1 MMSDAVHPHLEY
13 CTVAWSAHYLKDKEL
28 LEHVQRRF
36 SRIIPEL
43 KVICHTLKHWIE
55 WMRDVFIPT
64 Y

>member
-1 MMSDAVHPHLEY
+1 MSDAVHPHLEY

-55 WMRDVFIPT
+55 
-64 Y
+64 